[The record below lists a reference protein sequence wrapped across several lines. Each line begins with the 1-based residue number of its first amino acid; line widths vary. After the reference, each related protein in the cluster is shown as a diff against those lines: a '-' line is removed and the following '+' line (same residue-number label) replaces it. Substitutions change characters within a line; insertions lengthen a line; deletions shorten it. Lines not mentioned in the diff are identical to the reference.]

1 MSKRLIAPFLFGL
14 IGAAILLALGGW
26 QLERLGGKNRIIAE
40 ISARIDRPAVTLPK
54 HPLEERDEY
63 LAVRA
68 TGRFDGG
75 EIHVLT
81 SRADLGPGYRLIA
94 ALDTGKRRVLVD
106 RGFIPQD
113 RKDQPRPPFSARL
126 RGNLLWPDEVDPT
139 FTPAPDIA
147 KNIWFARDV
156 PAMAKHLGTE
166 PVLIV
171 LSRIEPDDHT
181 TLLWPVTVA
190 GIRNPH
196 LNYAITWFLLA
207 VSWLGMTGYWLWRIS
222 RRLD

>member
-14 IGAAILLALGGW
+14 IGAAILLALGVW
-26 QLERLGGKNRIIAE
+26 QLERLNWKNHIIAE
-40 ISARIDRPAVTLPK
+40 IGARIDQPPVALPE
-54 HPLEERDEY
+54 HPVERRDEY

-81 SRADLGPGYRLIA
+81 SRAELGPGYRLIA
-94 ALDTGKRRVLVD
+94 AFESGNRRVLVD
-106 RGFIPQD
+106 RGFILQD
-113 RKDQPRPPFSARL
+113 RKDDARAPINAEL
-126 RGNLLWPDEVDPT
+126 WGNLLWPDEVDPT
-139 FTPAPDIA
+139 FTPPPDIE

-171 LSRIEPDDHT
+171 LNKIEPDDHT
-181 TLLWPVTVA
+181 ALLWPVTVA
-190 GIRNPH
+190 GIRNAH